1 MHDHAVWVLVLDH
14 GSNVLE
20 IDRLKVQN
28 IARVVVGADGFWVA
42 VVHYGFDA
50 HITQSVASVHAAVVK
65 LYALAYTVWT
75 AAYDHHFFLFL
86 RRIRI

>member
-1 MHDHAVWVLVLDH
+1 MHDHAVRILMLDH

-28 IARVVVGADGFWVA
+28 IARVVVGADGFGVA

-50 HITQSVASVHAAVVK
+50 HIAQRVASVHAAVVK
-65 LYALAYTVWT
+65 LDALAYAVW
-75 AAYDHHFFLFL
+75 AAADDHHFFLFL
-86 RRIRI
+86 RRICV